1 MLCDVSVLG
10 CGVSGPMLSMAVAN
24 SSVARRSWSL
34 AVLAPW
40 LAATTSVTTS
50 ARTSLACV

>member
-10 CGVSGPMLSMAVAN
+10 CGVSGPMFAMAVAN